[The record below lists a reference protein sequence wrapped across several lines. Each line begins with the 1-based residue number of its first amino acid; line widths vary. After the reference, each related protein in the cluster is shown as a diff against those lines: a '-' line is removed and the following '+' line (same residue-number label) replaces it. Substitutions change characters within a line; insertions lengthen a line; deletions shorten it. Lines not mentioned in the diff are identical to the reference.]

1 MTAAYGGGA
10 LGWVSPQG
18 APALLANLFGAV
30 LVLISLLAGDFNLA
44 ATIMESIWALV
55 AVIGLAKWAAGKRR

>member
-18 APALLANLFGAV
+18 APALFANLIGAV

-55 AVIGLAKWAAGKRR
+55 AVIGLIKLATRRTR